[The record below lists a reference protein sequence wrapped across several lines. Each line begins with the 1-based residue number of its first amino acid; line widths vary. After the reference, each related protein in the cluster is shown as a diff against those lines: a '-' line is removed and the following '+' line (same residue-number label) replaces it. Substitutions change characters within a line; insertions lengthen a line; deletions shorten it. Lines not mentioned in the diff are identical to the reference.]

1 VNSFPKTVTRQCRD
15 CDLNPSPSAHESST
29 LTTRLPSHPV
39 GFVKNVE
46 GCRWKLGLRRCRFTV
61 VTESLRRPFYTAGV
75 DETNLYVEFSC
86 FEQCK
91 IESETIGDSVR

>member
-1 VNSFPKTVTRQCRD
+1 MSMETRIT
-15 CDLNPSPSAHESST
+15 P
-29 LTTRLPSHPV
+29 LPIY
-39 GFVKNVE
+39 
-46 GCRWKLGLRRCRFTV
+46 C
-61 VTESLRRPFYTAGV
+61 VTESLRRPFYTADV